1 MQRQIKDYLTI
12 RKEYSM
18 NSLSGEVI
26 VAKFKMAK
34 TQEECNKLQM
44 ELFTFIYLNLE
55 RLGIYIRDEDERN
68 DFLMEFY
75 KTIPKM
81 FATYNPALSSFTT
94 YLITKLKYGIISFRG
109 KLAKSMLKEEVVTG
123 EEANRICTT
132 IEDLENEGAYN
143 FYVGDSEISYK
154 KDADTKNVNTVF
166 TWPSYFDMPIK
177 HRRIFLLACKSCL
190 FLDDKM
196 IEKIAKELNMPVQ
209 VLFNVIHTLR
219 ESCKHRSDSI
229 DALICKRN
237 KYYINKK
244 IYKTLLEA
252 NKQAN
257 ASYSKEE
264 KSYSINARLF
274 YKTKEANRRQIKSP
288 SSETIGKYLHIH
300 RGTVDKN
307 ISDTFKKWYTQP
319 DNKQFRTAI

>member
-1 MQRQIKDYLTI
+1 
-12 RKEYSM
+12 M
-18 NSLSGEVI
+18 NSLHGELLVE
-26 VAKFKMAK
+26 KFKTAK
-34 TQEECNKLQM
+34 TQEECDKLQM
-44 ELFTFIYLNLE
+44 ELFTFIYFNLE
-55 RLGIYIRDEDERN
+55 KLGIYIRDEDERN

-81 FATYNPALSSFTT
+81 FATYDSKLSSFTT
-94 YLITKLKYGIISFRG
+94 YLITKLKYGIVSFRG
-109 KLAKSMLKEEVVTG
+109 KLNKSLLKEEIVTS

-143 FYVGDSEISYK
+143 FYAGESEAAYK
-154 KDADTKNVNTVF
+154 KDTDKKYISEVF
-166 TWPSYFDMPIK
+166 KWPSYFDMPIK

-190 FLDDKM
+190 FIDDKM

-209 VLFNVIHTLR
+209 VLFNILHTLK
-219 ESCKHRSDSI
+219 ESCKRRSDSI

-252 NKQAN
+252 NKKAN
-257 ASYSKEE
+257 ASYLKEE
-264 KSYSINARLF
+264 KSYSINTQLL
-274 YKTKEANRRQIKSP
+274 YKTKQANKRQIKSP
-288 SSETIGKYLHIH
+288 SSEIIGKYLHLH

-319 DNKQFRTAI
+319 GNKQFRTAI